1 MLKPKPVFLA
11 LLAAGLL
18 SGEGLPEAVSDDVFV
33 PELPLAGGALCGRP
47 AVLTGGLSPMLLAQ
61 AKQTEVSPA
70 GAAAAS
76 AAKGTSGTQA
86 PLLPGLGTHS

>member
-33 PELPLAGGALCGRP
+33 PELPLAGGALCGHP
-47 AVLTGGLSPMLLAQ
+47 PVLASDPGPMLLAQ
-61 AKQTEVSPA
+61 AGQTGVSPA
-70 GAAAAS
+70 GAAAGWA
-76 AAKGTSGTQA
+76 
-86 PLLPGLGTHS
+86 L